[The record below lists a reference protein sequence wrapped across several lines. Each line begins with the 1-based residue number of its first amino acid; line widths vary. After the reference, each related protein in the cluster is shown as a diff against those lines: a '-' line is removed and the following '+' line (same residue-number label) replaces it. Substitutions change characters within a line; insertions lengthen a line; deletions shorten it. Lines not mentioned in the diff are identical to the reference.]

1 MEQTLEH
8 RIRERAYEIWHAEGC
23 AEGKSHDHWLT
34 AERELLSAAAADLFA
49 SSEPTAAPKGKNKST
64 RAARRATKAATSSA
78 AA

>member
-23 AEGKSHDHWLT
+23 AEGKSHDHWLV
-34 AERELLSAAAADLFA
+34 AERELLSAAAADLFSA
-49 SSEPTAAPKGKNKST
+49 PEAAVKRKANKSS
-64 RAARRATKAATSSA
+64 RAARRAAKSSA